1 MNIIY
6 VYYIDKYRKIQL
18 VCIVVRFFQCIKFHQ
33 IFNIWNVLDI
43 FSFPKV
49 RANEINLGDMAVYTS
64 NVGIQVLY
72 RCEYPTNVDISSQ
85 AFDVQVKGYN

>member
-6 VYYIDKYRKIQL
+6 VYNIDKYRKIQL

-33 IFNIWNVLDI
+33 IFNILNVLDI